1 MINKRESKLLSVL
14 TAILTALAVVAGSIA
29 VPILWRPFYY
39 AHIDAM
45 NLAETSGYTEAEI
58 RESYD
63 QVLDY
68 LTIPGR
74 EFGTGVMPYSE
85 SGESHFED
93 CRKLFFL
100 NGGVLLASSAVMLL
114 LQIRKRKHGGAELAG
129 FSGSFWGAAGAIV
142 LPVVLG
148 GLASLDFDRA
158 FVVFHSVFFPGK
170 DNWIFDYNRDQIIRV
185 LPQDFFMHCAM
196 LVGAGIL
203 VFSGA
208 VIVRELWNRKRR

>member
-1 MINKRESKLLSVL
+1 MLTKNRTWVAVL
-14 TAILTALAVVAGSIA
+14 TAIATFFLILTGSIGL
-29 VPILWRPFYY
+29 PIYIRPFYY

-45 NLAETSGYTEAEI
+45 NLVETSGYTAEEI

-74 EFGTGVMPYSE
+74 EFGTGVMPHSAD
-85 SGESHFED
+85 GAAHFED

-100 NGGVLLASSAVMLL
+100 NGGVLLASAAVLAFVCVW
-114 LQIRKRKHGGAELAG
+114 KRKYGDWSLGG
-129 FSGSFWGAAGAIV
+129 FSGQFWGAAGAIV

-148 GLASLDFDRA
+148 GLAALDFDRA
-158 FVVFHSVFFPGK
+158 FVVFHSIFFPGK
-170 DNWIFDYNRDQIIRV
+170 DNWIFDYNTDQIIRV

-196 LVGAGIL
+196 LIGAGIL
-203 VFSGA
+203 VFSGG
-208 VIVRELWNRKRR
+208 VILWELRKRNGRY

>member
-1 MINKRESKLLSVL
+1 MHTKSRTWVAVL
-14 TAILTALAVVAGSIA
+14 TAVATFFLILTASIGL
-29 VPILWRPFYY
+29 PIYIRPFYY

-45 NLAETSGYTEAEI
+45 HLAETSGYTEAEI

-85 SGESHFED
+85 SGASHFED

-100 NGGVLLASSAVMLL
+100 NGGVLLASGSVMLL
-114 LQIRKRKHGGAELAG
+114 LQIRKRKHGKTELAG
-129 FSGSFWGAAGAIV
+129 FSGSFWGGAGAVV

-148 GLASLDFDRA
+148 GLAALDFDRA
-158 FVVFHSVFFPGK
+158 FVVFHSIFFPGK
-170 DNWIFDYNRDQIIRV
+170 DNWIFDYNADQIIRV

-196 LVGAGIL
+196 LIGAGIL
-203 VFSGA
+203 VFSGV
-208 VIVRELWNRKRR
+208 VIMWEFRNRKRR